1 MSMNKETVVTT
12 YDLIKAFED
21 TYNRMPSN
29 MFSSR
34 LPDLESAYNK
44 MREEMIEAEKKINY
58 LEMWKKV
65 KREFPF
71 VNKM

>member
-1 MSMNKETVVTT
+1 MNKETVVTT
-12 YDLIKAFED
+12 SELIKAFED

-34 LPDLESAYNK
+34 IPDLESAYNK
-44 MREEMIEAEKKINY
+44 AREEMIDMQNKIKY

-65 KREFPF
+65 KMEFPF